1 MNISAINTVMTMA
14 IFVMSCKSSSKT
26 SQDHT
31 KLTPETGFIQIFD
44 GKTFNG
50 WECDTSFWTISDGVI
65 KGLETP
71 QHQLAQNSFL
81 IYSGSQPADFE
92 LKAEYR
98 ISEGGNSGIQYRSEK
113 VRDLPFALK
122 GYQADIDGA
131 NKYTGQNYEE
141 RGRGFLA
148 MRGQITNLP
157 NQGKP
162 LVIGSVG
169 DSDSLKNLIRKNNWN
184 EIHLVV
190 IGNNMKHFINGVL
203 MSEAI
208 DNDTAN
214 RKSSG
219 LIGFQ
224 LHVAPA
230 MTIEFRNIRLKQ

>member
-1 MNISAINTVMTMA
+1 MKTPTIITALTLALFVISCGASN
-14 IFVMSCKSSSKT
+14 KT
-26 SQDHT
+26 NHDHT
-31 KLTPETGFIQIFD
+31 APPVETGFVQIFD
-44 GKTFNG
+44 GRTFKG
-50 WECDTSFWTISDGVI
+50 WECDTAFWKISDGVVQ
-65 KGLETP
+65 GWETP
-71 QHQLAQNSFL
+71 QHQLKQNTFL
-81 IYSGSQPADFE
+81 IYTGGQPTDFE

-113 VRDLPFALK
+113 VPGLPYAMK

-131 NKYTGQNYEE
+131 NVYTGQNYEE

-148 MRGQITNLP
+148 MRGQVADLP
-157 NQGKP
+157 ANGKP
-162 LVIGSVG
+162 LITGSVG
-169 DSDSLKNLIRKNNWN
+169 DPDSLKARIRKNDWN

-190 IGNNMKHFINGVL
+190 KGFHMKHYINGVL

-214 RKSSG
+214 RKSGG

-230 MTIEFRNIRLKQ
+230 MTIEFRNIRLKE